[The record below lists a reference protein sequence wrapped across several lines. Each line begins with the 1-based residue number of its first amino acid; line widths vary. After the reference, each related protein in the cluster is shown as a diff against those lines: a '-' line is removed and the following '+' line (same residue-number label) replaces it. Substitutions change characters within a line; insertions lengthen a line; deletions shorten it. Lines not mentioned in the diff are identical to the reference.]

1 MAITLISEPYDF
13 SPAYNP
19 LKFIYDASNKNQ
31 LGFKYIFDV
40 YASGTATKIGEYRVF
55 PQITSGYGEIDLSKL
70 LSTKVTFDTSITS
83 TTSYNAANSF
93 YKYDVKIGEEYI
105 VNYPYTAS
113 LTDNSGNVRITCT
126 HAFVVGDQVTI
137 VQADGGVANP
147 QLEGLFTVIAITGTT
162 DFTVEALWSNITD
175 ATINGTVKYSDNRKT
190 VTRDVT
196 TTLNKYVWN
205 GALSFQA
212 WRLYDELRYLLNSG
226 SDLLLTDLPQTGFYA
241 TPEQDLIVNFGNN
254 SVATGFVRF
263 QNSNGDIF
271 TKAVTNGNIITGVA
285 VGPGNVGTLT
295 LISGTV
301 GLVKASTTYYDFW
314 YTNAGGTQHSAKY
327 RVNIDTRCKIEDY
340 EILFLDRKGSFGS
353 FAFQLRAYER
363 GSLQRQTY
371 NKDVTGSVTSSQ
383 WGYGASEYGMSTMNV
398 NVDRTLELNTN
409 WMTEEMA
416 AYFEQLITSPV
427 TYLKNGSLYEAVT
440 VTDTSFEVEKQRNKK
455 LIKKT
460 VTIKFANQQ
469 TINI

>member
-1 MAITLISEPYDF
+1 MAITLIAEPYDF

-19 LKFIYDASNKNQ
+19 LKFIYNSTNKNE

-70 LSTKVTFDTSITS
+70 LSTKVTFDTSIT
-83 TTSYNAANSF
+83 TTTNYNASNSY
-93 YKYDVKIGEEYI
+93 YKYDVKIGEEYV

-113 LTDNSGNVRITCT
+113 LTDNSGNVKITCT
-126 HAFVVGDQVTI
+126 HAFQVGDQVTI

-147 QLEGLFTVIAITGTT
+147 QLEGLFTVIAVTGTT
-162 DFTVEALWSNITD
+162 DFTIDALWSDITD
-175 ATINGTVKYSDNRKT
+175 ATINGTANYSDNRKT
-190 VTRDVT
+190 VTRDVIT
-196 TTLNKYVWN
+196 AGDKYVWN

-212 WRLYDELRYLLNSG
+212 WRLYDELRYILTSA
-226 SDLLLTDLPQTGFYA
+226 SDVLLTDLPQTGFYA
-241 TPEQDLIVNFGNN
+241 TPEQDLIVNFGNSTIN
-254 SVATGFVRF
+254 TGLVRF

-271 TKAVTNGNIITGVA
+271 TKAVNQSGMITGVA
-285 VGPGNVGTLT
+285 VGPGNAGTLT
-295 LISGTV
+295 LISGTAT
-301 GLVKASTTYYDFW
+301 LVKASTTYYDFW
-314 YTNAGGTQHSAKY
+314 YTNAAAAQHSVKY

-363 GSLQRQTY
+363 GTSQRQTY

-416 AYFEQLITSPV
+416 EYFEQLITSPV

-440 VTDTSFEVEKQRNKK
+440 ITDTSFEVEKQRNKK